1 MYDVEDVHQFDTFNN
16 AKNSPAFRMLLETD
30 EVKPEDNSSNNS
42 SNEDPNFYGT
52 NDKIF
57 ENTNNNTTD
66 TNNNTTVTGNYTT
79 NQSSDKILIN
89 GMGVAGIGVSFL
101 FLISV
106 LIGCFTM
113 MGIFV
118 NTKFIE
124 QPLKIKI
131 TE

>member
-1 MYDVEDVHQFDTFNN
+1 MYDIEDIHQFDTFNN
-16 AKNSPAFRMLLETD
+16 AKDTPAFRMLLQTD
-30 EVKPEDNSSNNS
+30 EVKPVDNTSNNS
-42 SNEDPNFYGT
+42 SNEDPSFYGT
-52 NDKIF
+52 NDQIF
-57 ENTNNNTTD
+57 ENTSNNSTETNKNNTFTD
-66 TNNNTTVTGNYTT
+66 NHAAY
-79 NQSSDKILIN
+79 QSDDKILIN

-124 QPLKIKI
+124 QPIKIKI

>member
-1 MYDVEDVHQFDTFNN
+1 MYDIEDIHQFDTFNN
-16 AKNSPAFRMLLETD
+16 AKDTPAFRMLLQTD
-30 EVKPEDNSSNNS
+30 EVKPVDNTSNNS
-42 SNEDPNFYGT
+42 SNEDPSFYGT
-52 NDKIF
+52 NDQIF
-57 ENTNNNTTD
+57 ENTSNNSTETNKNNTVTD
-66 TNNNTTVTGNYTT
+66 NHAA
-79 NQSSDKILIN
+79 NQSDDKILIN

-124 QPLKIKI
+124 QPIKIKI

>member
-1 MYDVEDVHQFDTFNN
+1 MYDIEDVHQFDTFNN
-16 AKNSPAFRMLLETD
+16 AKDSPAFRMLLQTD
-30 EVKPEDNSSNNS
+30 EIKPEDNTSNNS
-42 SNEDPNFYGT
+42 SNEDPSFYGT

-57 ENTNNNTTD
+57 ENTGNNSTD
-66 TNNNTTVTGNYTT
+66 TNKNTTGTGSYAA
-79 NQSSDKILIN
+79 NQSDDKILIN

-124 QPLKIKI
+124 QPIKIKI

>member
-1 MYDVEDVHQFDTFNN
+1 MYDIEDIHQFDTFNN
-16 AKNSPAFRMLLETD
+16 QKDTPAFRMLLQTE
-30 EVKPEDNSSNNS
+30 EVKPVDNTSNNS
-42 SNEDPNFYGT
+42 SNEDPSFYGT

-57 ENTNNNTTD
+57 ENTSNNSTETNT
-66 TNNNTTVTGNYTT
+66 NTTVTDNHTT
-79 NQSSDKILIN
+79 NQSQDKILIN

-106 LIGCFTM
+106 LIGCLTM

-124 QPLKIKI
+124 QPIKIKI